1 MLIKEEIIK
10 VIDFWHEVV
19 KKETLF
25 YRSILEDIDVFSS
38 EVIDIAGP
46 RRSGKSSLLKLIIRK
61 FIDKKDW
68 IYINFEDPF
77 FINNNQPQTIERIIE
92 IFKEFYSAKIK
103 YLFFDEIQNI
113 NGWEKAIRKLYESK
127 EYRIFITGSSSK
139 LLGGELSSLITG
151 RHKSYELMPLD
162 FKEWLSFNNIQINTE
177 KELILNKIKLEKY
190 FDAFLKIGG
199 FPKIAVSKDE
209 ELLKQYYLDILEK
222 DIIKRHDVRNKA
234 ALEKLGIYLL
244 TNSSKTLSVS
254 SLAESLD
261 LSKEIAAE
269 YISYFKEAFLIF
281 DLPQFSYSLK
291 TQQKALKKIYSADTG
306 LSNVVSFRFSEDYG
320 RFLENA
326 VFLHLRKQK
335 GELFYYKTKN
345 NFEVDFLLKKKGMFF
360 LFQVSKNI
368 ENDLTK
374 KREIRALLA
383 AMGEL
388 KIEKGFIIT
397 KSMADTIKIDNKTIE
412 ILPAYRWLLTPDLQQ

>member
-1 MLIKEEIIK
+1 M
-10 VIDFWHEVV
+10 
-19 KKETLF
+19 
-25 YRSILEDIDVFSS
+25 
-38 EVIDIAGP
+38 
-46 RRSGKSSLLKLIIRK
+46 
-61 FIDKKDW
+61 
-68 IYINFEDPF
+68 
-77 FINNNQPQTIERIIE
+77 
-92 IFKEFYSAKIK
+92 
-103 YLFFDEIQNI
+103 
-113 NGWEKAIRKLYESK
+113 
-127 EYRIFITGSSSK
+127 
-139 LLGGELSSLITG
+139 
-151 RHKSYELMPLD
+151 
-162 FKEWLSFNNIQINTE
+162 
-177 KELILNKIKLEKY
+177 
-190 FDAFLKIGG
+190 KIGG